1 MDDTYAALPT
11 SRMQELLDH
20 LNGVERSIQFT
31 AEVESKASSH
41 FWTFC
46 SSKIQT
52 GSSWPLCLEKPP
64 TLIATWTSCLTI
76 PWPTNL
82 RWSRLCTGGSEQSA
96 WMWRRR
102 TRKPDTSD
110 RPSSTTGFNLFVGF
124 SQRTGN
130 LGILLLLHE
139 VWLDITTGRRP
150 TVGSTDTLLWH
161 SAATN
166 SIFPING
173 PKPLRWVYCYDTADH
188 FHGCRGA
195 FILELTWL
203 PGMRS
208 KPLLAFLFFPPTHA
222 TIHNYLPMPSFG
234 WLMGV
239 PAEAHHSLHAVW
251 QVPQPKLPTISCL
264 LPQQLAHS
272 L

>member
-1 MDDTYAALPT
+1 MFPWDSGSNTWMTPMQHCQPQECKSSWTT
-11 SRMQELLDH
+11 SMELNTAYSSRLRWSQRQAPISGHSAPARSRLVHLDH
-20 LNGVERSIQFT
+20 
-31 AEVESKASSH
+31 A
-41 FWTFC
+41 
-46 SSKIQT
+46 
-52 GSSWPLCLEKPP
+52 LCLEKPP

-110 RPSSTTGFNLFVGF
+110 RPSSTTGFVGF

-161 SAATN
+161 STATN

-203 PGMRS
+203 PGMWS
-208 KPLLAFLFFPPTHA
+208 KPLLAFLFFSSNPC
-222 TIHNYLPMPSFG
+222 
-234 WLMGV
+234 
-239 PAEAHHSLHAVW
+239 HH
-251 QVPQPKLPTISCL
+251 T
-264 LPQQLAHS
+264 
-272 L
+272 